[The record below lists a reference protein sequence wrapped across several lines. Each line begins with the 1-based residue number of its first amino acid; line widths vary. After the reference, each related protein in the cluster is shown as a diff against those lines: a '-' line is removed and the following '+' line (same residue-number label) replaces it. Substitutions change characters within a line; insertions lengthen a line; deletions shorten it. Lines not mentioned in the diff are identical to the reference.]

1 MLGAFLSNLTFQM
14 EQNSQKNYGSAL
26 ATLVMVFFFW
36 GFLGASNGIFI
47 PFCKSHFKLT
57 QFESQLIDSA
67 FYGAYFIGSLIL
79 YLASTGVGYDILNKI
94 GFKKGIIYG
103 LLISVL
109 GAATMIPAVNSGNY
123 YFILGALFIIALGFS
138 LQQTAANPFAI
149 ALGEPAT
156 GASRLSLAGG
166 VNSFG
171 TTIGPII
178 VTLVLFGTV
187 ALKEGEV
194 AQASLSSINYLY
206 IILGGV
212 FLLVAGIFAI
222 AKMPRVTS
230 DEEFEKTGKAT
241 NSMFAITG
249 LIVLLLVIG
258 NLIPAEFG
266 KQGKFALLVTAL
278 IGIVSILIIS
288 LNSAQKNS
296 EGWGAMKYSQLV
308 LGMIA
313 IFVYVGVEVTIQS
326 NMGALLASP
335 EFGSLQESQ
344 ISHYI
349 SLYWGSL
356 MIGRWTSAI
365 TVFNFKKTTKTIMTV
380 VVPFIAF
387 GVILFVN
394 AISGKDV
401 SDLYVYAV
409 CIVILIGAN
418 FWAQEKPAKL
428 LFILGVL
435 GMIAML
441 VGLSFTGKI
450 GLFAFISGGL
460 VCSIMWPSIFAL
472 SITGLGKFTSQGS
485 AFLIMMILGG
495 AIIPPLQGGLSDIL
509 NIHVSYW
516 LPVLCFGYLAF
527 FAWRVGIVLKKQGID
542 IEHISAE
549 GGH

>member
-1 MLGAFLSNLTFQM
+1 M
-14 EQNSQKNYGSAL
+14 EQQSQKNYGSAL
-26 ATLVMVFFFW
+26 GTLTMVFFFW
-36 GFLGASNGIFI
+36 GFLAASNGVFI
-47 PFCKSHFKLT
+47 PFCKTHFNLT

-79 YLASTGVGYDILNKI
+79 YLASSGIGYDILNKI

-103 LLISVL
+103 LLLSVV
-109 GAATMIPAVNSGNY
+109 GAIAMIPSVNSGEY
-123 YFILGALFIIALGFS
+123 TLILLSFFVIALGFS

-149 ALGEPAT
+149 ALGNPAT
-156 GASRLSLAGG
+156 GAHRLSLAGG
-166 VNSFG
+166 VNSIG

-187 ALKEGEV
+187 V
-194 AQASLSSINYLY
+194 ATEEQVANAPISSINTLYL
-206 IILGGV
+206 ILIGV

-222 AKMPRVTS
+222 AKMPKVTS

-241 NSMFAITG
+241 KSLLFITVAIVA
-249 LIVLLLVIG
+249 LIVVGNFLPESAGTNGKMILLTLALVAV
-258 NLIPAEFG
+258 L
-266 KQGKFALLVTAL
+266 
-278 IGIVSILIIS
+278 SILFFS
-288 LNSAQKNS
+288 NSAAQKNS
-296 EGWGAMKYSQLV
+296 EGWGAMKYPQLV

-326 NMGALLASP
+326 NMGALLKTP
-335 EFGSLQESQ
+335 EFGGLNESQ

-365 TVFNFKKTTKTIMTV
+365 TVFNLKKGTKMLLTV
-380 VVPFIAF
+380 VVPFVAF
-387 GVILFVN
+387 GVVLGVN
-394 AISGKDV
+394 YMSGNNV

-409 CIVILIGAN
+409 CIVFLIAAN
-418 FWAQEKPAKL
+418 FWAKEQPAKL
-428 LFILGVL
+428 LMILGIL
-435 GMIAML
+435 GAVAML
-441 VGLSFTGKI
+441 IGLSFTGKV

-495 AIIPPLQGGLSDIL
+495 AIIPPLQGGLADVYT
-509 NIHVSYW
+509 IHLSYW
-516 LPVLCFGYLAF
+516 LPVLCFAYLAF
-527 FAWRVGIVLKKQGID
+527 FAWRVSGVLKKQGID
-542 IEHISAE
+542 IEHISTE

>member
-1 MLGAFLSNLTFQM
+1 M
-14 EQNSQKNYGSAL
+14 ENNEQKNYGSAL
-26 ATLVMVFFFW
+26 GTLVMVFFFW

-47 PFCKSHFKLT
+47 PFCKSHFNLS

-123 YFILGALFIIALGFS
+123 FFILGALFIIALGFS

-149 ALGEPAT
+149 ALGDPVT
-156 GASRLSLAGG
+156 GANRLSLAGG

-187 ALKEGEV
+187 ALQPGEV
-194 AQASLSSINYLY
+194 ASASLSSINYLY
-206 IILGGV
+206 MILGGV
-212 FLLVAGIFAI
+212 FLLVAGIFAV
-222 AKMPRVTS
+222 AKMPRVTT

-241 NSMFAITG
+241 NAMFAITG
-249 LIVLLLVIG
+249 LIIVLIIVG
-258 NLIPAEFG
+258 NLIPEEYG
-266 KQGKFALLVTAL
+266 KEGKLALLLAAL
-278 IGIVSILIIS
+278 VGIISILFIS
-288 LNSAQKNS
+288 LSSAQKNS
-296 EGWGAMKYSQLV
+296 TGWGAMKYPQLV

-326 NMGALLASP
+326 NMGALLKTP
-335 EFGSLQESQ
+335 EFGGLDESK
-344 ISHYI
+344 ISQYI

-365 TVFNFKKTTKTIMTV
+365 TVFNLSKSAKNILTV

-387 GVILFVN
+387 GVILAVN
-394 AISGKDV
+394 HFSGNDV
-401 SDLYVYAV
+401 SDLYTYGICIAV
-409 CIVILIGAN
+409 LIAAN
-418 FWAQEKPAKL
+418 FWAKEKPAKL
-428 LFILGVL
+428 LMILGLIGVAA
-435 GMIAML
+435 MII
-441 VGLSFTGKI
+441 GLATTGKV

-495 AIIPPLQGGLSDIL
+495 AIIPPLQGGFSDIA
-509 NIHVSYW
+509 NIHVSYV
-516 LPVLCFGYLAF
+516 LPVLCFSYLAF
-527 FAWRVGIVLKKQGID
+527 FAWKVSNVLKKQGID
-542 IEHISAE
+542 IEHISTE

>member
-1 MLGAFLSNLTFQM
+1 MAHAT
-14 EQNSQKNYGSAL
+14 QKNYGSAL

-47 PFCKSHFKLT
+47 PFCKSHFHLS

-123 YFILGALFIIALGFS
+123 FFILGALFIIALGFS

-149 ALGEPAT
+149 ALGDPVT
-156 GASRLSLAGG
+156 GANRLSLAGG

-187 ALKEGEV
+187 ALKPGEV
-194 AQASLSSINYLY
+194 STASLSSINYLY
-206 IILGGV
+206 MILGGV
-212 FLLVAGIFAI
+212 FLLVAGIFAV
-222 AKMPRVTS
+222 AKMPRVTT

-241 NSMFAITG
+241 NAMFAITG
-249 LIVLLLVIG
+249 LIIILIVIG
-258 NLIPAEFG
+258 NLIPEQYSKEG
-266 KQGKFALLVTAL
+266 KLGLLLTAL
-278 IGIVSILIIS
+278 VGIISILFVS

-296 EGWGAMKYSQLV
+296 TGWGAMKYPQLV

-326 NMGALLASP
+326 NMGALLKTP
-335 EFGSLQESQ
+335 EFGGLDESK
-344 ISHYI
+344 ISQYI

-365 TVFNFKKTTKTIMTV
+365 TVFNLSKSTKTILTV
-380 VVPFIAF
+380 IVPFIAF
-387 GVILFVN
+387 GVILGVN
-394 AISGKDV
+394 YFSGNDV
-401 SDLYVYAV
+401 SDLYTYGI
-409 CIVILIGAN
+409 CIVVLIAAN
-418 FWAQEKPAKL
+418 FWAKEKPAKL
-428 LFILGVL
+428 LMILGLIGVAA
-435 GMIAML
+435 MIIGL
-441 VGLSFTGKI
+441 VTTGKI

-495 AIIPPLQGGLSDIL
+495 AIIPPLQGGLSDIA

-516 LPVLCFGYLAF
+516 MPVLCFAYLAF
-527 FAWRVGIVLKKQGID
+527 FAWKVSDVLRKQGID
-542 IEHISAE
+542 IENISAE

>member
-1 MLGAFLSNLTFQM
+1 MAQHT
-14 EQNSQKNYGSAL
+14 QKNYGSAL
-26 ATLVMVFFFW
+26 ATLVLVFFFW

-47 PFCKSHFKLT
+47 PFCKSHFHLS

-79 YLASTGVGYDILNKI
+79 YLASTGIGYDILNKI

-103 LLISVL
+103 LLISVV
-109 GAATMIPAVNSGNY
+109 GAAAMIPAVNSGNY
-123 YFILGALFIIALGFS
+123 FFILGALFIIALGFS

-149 ALGEPAT
+149 ALGDPVT
-156 GASRLSLAGG
+156 GANRLSLAGG

-178 VTLVLFGTV
+178 VKLVLFGTV
-187 ALKEGEV
+187 ASGAV
-194 AQASLSSINYLY
+194 ASASLSSINYLY

-212 FLLVAGIFAI
+212 FLLVAGIFAM
-222 AKMPRVTS
+222 ANMPRVTS
-230 DEEFEKTGKAT
+230 DEAFEKTGKAT
-241 NSMFAITG
+241 NAMFAITG
-249 LIVLLLVIG
+249 LIVVLIIVGNLLPNEYGSAGKLGLLL
-258 NLIPAEFG
+258 
-266 KQGKFALLVTAL
+266 TAL
-278 IGIVSILIIS
+278 IGILLILFVSLT
-288 LNSAQKNS
+288 SAQKNGD
-296 EGWGAMKYSQLV
+296 GWGAMKYPQLV

-326 NMGALLASP
+326 NMGALLKTA
-335 EFGSLQESQ
+335 EFGGLDESQ
-344 ISHYI
+344 ISQYI

-365 TVFNFKKTTKTIMTV
+365 TVFKLSQSTKRILTV

-387 GVILFVN
+387 TVILTVN
-394 AISGKDV
+394 HLSGNEV
-401 SDLYVYAV
+401 GNLYIYAV
-409 CIVILIGAN
+409 CIVVLIGAN
-418 FWAQEKPAKL
+418 LWAKEKPAKL
-428 LFILGVL
+428 LMVL
-435 GMIAML
+435 GLLGILAML
-441 VGLSFTGKI
+441 IGLFTTGKV

-495 AIIPPLQGGLSDIL
+495 AIIPPLQGGISDITS
-509 NIHVSYW
+509 IHVSYW
-516 LPVLCFGYLAF
+516 LPVLCFAYLAF
-527 FAWRVGIVLKKQGID
+527 FAWKVSNVLKAQGID
-542 IEHISAE
+542 IEHISTE